1 MEHMASTTYLSLSEV
16 PALVK
21 IAEEAIREAGS
32 YLLEHLGRAQV
43 QHRKA
48 YKDDLLDV
56 DLGSESII
64 LSVLQKKAPSIG
76 VLSEEAGV
84 IGRQDQYWTIDP
96 VDGSANFQH
105 GSPSFGIAIALIANQ
120 ETVGGV
126 IYLPTRDELFTA
138 IRGQGAYL
146 NGEKISVSRAATL
159 GDALVHVGDIS
170 SSSDP
175 RVVEEGLRDFA
186 AITAH
191 VHRTRIVGSIVTELA
206 NVACGRADALV
217 SRTSNP
223 WDIEAG
229 KLLVSEAGGKVT
241 TIADN
246 RVKPL
251 YLYSNGIIHDT
262 FQDLLEQ

>member
-1 MEHMASTTYLSLSEV
+1 MTSTTFVSLSEV
-16 PALVK
+16 PALIK
-21 IAEEAIREAGS
+21 IAEEASREAGR
-32 YLLEHLGRAQV
+32 YLLEHLGQAQV

-56 DLGSESII
+56 DLGSERII
-64 LSVLQKKAPSIG
+64 LSVLQREAPSIG

-84 IGRQDQYWTIDP
+84 LGRQDQYWTIDP

-126 IYLPTRDELFTA
+126 IYLPTRNEIFTT

-146 NGEKISVSRAATL
+146 NGEKISVSQVATVEN
-159 GDALVHVGDIS
+159 ALVHVGDLS
-170 SSSDP
+170 SSRDP
-175 RVVEEGLRDFA
+175 RVVEEGLKDFA

-206 NVACGRADALV
+206 DVACGRADALV

-229 KLLVSEAGGKVT
+229 KLLVREAGGKIT
-241 TIADN
+241 TITEN
-246 RVKPL
+246 RTKPL

-262 FQDLLEQ
+262 FQNLFLEQ